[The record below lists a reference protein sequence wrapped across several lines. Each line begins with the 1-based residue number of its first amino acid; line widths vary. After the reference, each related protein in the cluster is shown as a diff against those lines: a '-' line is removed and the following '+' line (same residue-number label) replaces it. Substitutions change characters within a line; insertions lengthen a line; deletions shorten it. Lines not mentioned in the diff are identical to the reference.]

1 MEKVLIVGAGPVGLT
16 LACELARYRIGV
28 RLIDRAPRA
37 TQTSKAL
44 VVWSRTLELM
54 DRMGCTE
61 AFLAA
66 GLRARGATLR
76 AGGRVLGGP
85 DFSDIASP
93 YAFGL
98 MIPQRDTE
106 RLLAE
111 HLGSFGVTVERE
123 VELLAFAQTPDGVEA
138 RLSHADGRQESVT
151 TPSCS
156 AATAPTAP
164 CATGSAWPSAA
175 RRRAT
180 NGCSPTSASRA
191 TALRRATPSR
201 SISTGTDRS

>member
-1 MEKVLIVGAGPVGLT
+1 MAEVLIIGAGPVGLT
-16 LACELARYRIGV
+16 LACELARYGVGV
-28 RLIDRAPRA
+28 RLIDRAPQA

-76 AGGRVLGGP
+76 GGGRVLGGP

-98 MIPQRDTE
+98 MIPQSDTE

-111 HLGSFGVTVERE
+111 HLRGFGVAVERA
-123 VELLAFAQTPDGVEA
+123 VELTRFSQTPDGVEA
-138 RLSHADGRQESVT
+138 RLSHADGR
-151 TPSCS
+151 
-156 AATAPTAP
+156 
-164 CATGSAWPSAA
+164 
-175 RRRAT
+175 
-180 NGCSPTSASRA
+180 
-191 TALRRATPSR
+191 
-201 SISTGTDRS
+201 